1 MSLSDQLRG
10 VPLTDALLRR
20 CHRIQLCAVLSSL
33 ITAGASCGSH
43 LGVDGFDSSVVASLR
58 HKAGISEAVVGNSVY
73 KFCLL
78 CICLLNQSLCT
89 VRYRQC
95 LPSRVAMCS

>member
-1 MSLSDQLRG
+1 MHGS
-10 VPLTDALLRR
+10 R

-58 HKAGISEAVVGNSVY
+58 HKAGVSVDAPDSCVKPKSWQHCDRGQQGTHDTITAFPGVAQSTVHIVGSSEYSA
-73 KFCLL
+73 
-78 CICLLNQSLCT
+78 
-89 VRYRQC
+89 
-95 LPSRVAMCS
+95 